1 MHSHKDTHS
10 LLSLSRVLFNLVRA
24 LSHMHTSTYDV
35 QMEQPS
41 VSMDRQTPLFVQQQR
56 QQLELMRAKVGIE
69 KQLQYQLQ
77 YVETYIQHQ
86 LVVCVW

>member
-1 MHSHKDTHS
+1 
-10 LLSLSRVLFNLVRA
+10 
-24 LSHMHTSTYDV
+24 
-35 QMEQPS
+35 MEQPS
-41 VSMDRQTPLFVQQQR
+41 VSMDRQTPLFVQQQH

-86 LVVCVW
+86 EVVCVW

>member
-1 MHSHKDTHS
+1 
-10 LLSLSRVLFNLVRA
+10 
-24 LSHMHTSTYDV
+24 
-35 QMEQPS
+35 MEQPS
-41 VSMDRQTPLFVQQQR
+41 VSMDRQKPLFVQQQH